1 MCPERLPSLP
11 LARRLRGMALVSAI
25 FLLAALGLLAAG
37 IAALV
42 SFEHSESAL
51 DIQGARALRAAQAG
65 IDWGAYRVL
74 PPSND
79 TCATGW
85 PATLTAGT
93 LPGTL
98 SPFQVTVSCSHTTH
112 GSIGMYKLTATA
124 VAGSDAS
131 GDRVVRQLTVWLSP
145 SP

>member
-1 MCPERLPSLP
+1 MCPDRFPPLP

-74 PPSND
+74 QAAD
-79 TCATGW
+79 TCPAASW
-85 PATLTAGT
+85 PATLAATT
-93 LPGTL
+93 LPGSL
-98 SPFQVTVSCSHTTH
+98 APFTVVVACTHTTH
-112 GSIGMYKLTATA
+112 GSIEMYRLTATA
-124 VAGSDAS
+124 TAGSDAA
-131 GDRVVRQLTVWLSP
+131 GDRVSRQLSVWLSP
-145 SP
+145 TP